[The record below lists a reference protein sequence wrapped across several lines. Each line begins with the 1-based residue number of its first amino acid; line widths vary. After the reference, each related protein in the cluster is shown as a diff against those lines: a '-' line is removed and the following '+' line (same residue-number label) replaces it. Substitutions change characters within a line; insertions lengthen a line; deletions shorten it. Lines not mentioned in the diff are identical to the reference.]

1 MSLRWR
7 LLLTLGL
14 SFAALWGLVAVW
26 LYSDLQDQV
35 RDTLD
40 QRLAAS
46 ARMVAGLVAQ
56 LPESAWQ
63 NTGDPVLSVPS
74 SAGVACQINAP
85 SGRVLMRTHGQ
96 FDDGLESPAPGFTD
110 RDIDGE
116 RWRLFTYVQNG
127 VHITT
132 ADRLVERSALQR
144 NVIAVAAVPFAVAL
158 LGSLVVLWFGIR
170 RGLRPLERLR
180 GELSRRAPDTLTPV
194 EIDDAPTELR
204 PAVDTLNQLL
214 VRTGETLAREQRFTS
229 DAAHELRTP
238 LTAIKTHVQLAKR
251 LDGDK
256 AYAALAQAEAGIA
269 RLQRTLEQLLLLA
282 RVEAGES
289 HFDMEQATSSA
300 IATAALADLLNGGRV
315 GIHENGVAIP
325 VAVPKALATAAL
337 RNLLDN
343 ALRHTRADRE
353 VSLAI
358 ELKAARVTFVVC
370 DQGDWP
376 ADRDTQPLTQRF
388 WRGAASRAGAGSGL
402 GLTIA
407 AAIAERF
414 AGELVFEPR
423 PGGGLAV
430 RLSWPRAALSED

>member
-14 SFAALWGLVAVW
+14 SFAALWVLVAVW
-26 LYSDLQDQV
+26 LYSDLRDQV

-63 NTGDPVLSVPS
+63 NTGEPVLSVPS

-85 SGRVLMRTHGQ
+85 SGRVLMRTHGE
-96 FDDGLESPAPGFTD
+96 FDDGLDSPRPGFTD

-144 NVIAVAAVPFAVAL
+144 NVIAVAAVPFVVAL

-180 GELSRRAPDTLTPV
+180 DELSRRAPDALIPI
-194 EIDDAPTELR
+194 EIDNAPTELR

-269 RLQRTLEQLLLLA
+269 RVAGPCGNYAIADGQLAVDTAEGRMQFDSIYPALGSNVRSKLA
-282 RVEAGES
+282 RDVGARTTQEGCIVTDDHLRTSIEGLYAAGDVVLGLDQIS
-289 HFDMEQATSSA
+289 HAMGQA
-300 IATAALADLLNGGRV
+300 
-315 GIHENGVAIP
+315 GVASTTIRND
-325 VAVPKALATAAL
+325 LAQ
-337 RNLLDN
+337 DN
-343 ALRHTRADRE
+343 PIRR
-353 VSLAI
+353 
-358 ELKAARVTFVVC
+358 
-370 DQGDWP
+370 
-376 ADRDTQPLTQRF
+376 
-388 WRGAASRAGAGSGL
+388 
-402 GLTIA
+402 
-407 AAIAERF
+407 
-414 AGELVFEPR
+414 
-423 PGGGLAV
+423 
-430 RLSWPRAALSED
+430 